1 MSSFSSSTLA
11 SLSHAGWHAGRSTG
25 TLSYRLCLAA
35 EGYAWFTAVAAF
47 LGEFGG
53 LALNFPDKSG
63 QPDTLHFNACEAS
76 AGVDARWVRDDYALR
91 IGNTALC
98 VIGAAY
104 SNHLLLFMD
113 DAGRVYGGYD
123 DFLCVVAS
131 SGPEAIEALV
141 SNQLLPE
148 IQ

>member
-1 MSSFSSSTLA
+1 MGSFSASTLA
-11 SLSHAGWHAGRSTG
+11 SLSQAGWHTGRTTS

-35 EGYAWFTAVAAF
+35 EGYVWFPAVAAF

-53 LALNFPDKSG
+53 LALTFPPHHKR
-63 QPDTLHFNACEAS
+63 DTLHFNACKAS
-76 AGVDARWVRDDYALR
+76 AGVDARWVCDDYALR
-91 IGNTALC
+91 LGNRQLC

-104 SNHLLLFMD
+104 SDHLLLFMD

-123 DFLCVVAS
+123 DFLCEVAG
-131 SGPEAIEALV
+131 SGLEAIVALV
-141 SNQLLPE
+141 SNQPFPE

>member
-1 MSSFSSSTLA
+1 MHSFSASALA
-11 SLSHAGWHAGRSTG
+11 FLSQAGWYAGRTTG
-25 TLSYRLCLAA
+25 TLSYQLCLAA
-35 EGYAWFTAVAAF
+35 EGYAWFPSVAAF

-53 LALNFPDKSG
+53 LTLTFPRYNG
-63 QPDTLHFNACEAS
+63 HDTLHFNVCQAS
-76 AGVDARWVRDDYALR
+76 AGVDPGWVLDDYAPR
-91 IGNTALC
+91 IGNPRLC

-123 DFLCVVAS
+123 EFLCEVAN
-131 SGPEAIEALV
+131 SGQEAIDALV
-141 SNQLLPE
+141 ANYKLPE